1 LPFWAGIRYFLNIM
15 TSNVQS
21 FVKVS
26 LALPRRI
33 FLEPINT
40 ITHLIGVVGSVY
52 SLFVLVSLTRND
64 ASKMI
69 SMIIYGGS
77 LISLFSVSSLLHGV
91 KTTRVNRMM
100 LNRLDHAAIFLLIG
114 GTYTPIAFNIFPDS
128 LRWSVLSTVWI
139 IVVIGMV
146 FKLRSAKIHG
156 FLNTFIYLV
165 LGWGSAVPLILFTD
179 LIQIITFQ
187 GIFLLLL
194 GGLIFTIGFLIYYFK
209 WPDPWPDV
217 FGHHEIWHLFV
228 LGGTVCHF
236 FFILFTVVPFERR

>member
-1 LPFWAGIRYFLNIM
+1 MAARS
-15 TSNVQS
+15 TSAPPQRLS
-21 FVKVS
+21 TIVK
-26 LALPRRI
+26 LAV
-33 FLEPINT
+33 
-40 ITHLIGVVGSVY
+40 ITSY
-52 SLFVLVSLTRND
+52 SIHYTKL
-64 ASKMI
+64 
-69 SMIIYGGS
+69 YE
-77 LISLFSVSSLLHGV
+77 
-91 KTTRVNRMM
+91 
-100 LNRLDHAAIFLLIG
+100 IG

-187 GIFLLLL
+187 GLFLLLL

-209 WPDPWPDV
+209 WPDPS
-217 FGHHEIWHLFV
+217 
-228 LGGTVCHF
+228 
-236 FFILFTVVPFERR
+236 